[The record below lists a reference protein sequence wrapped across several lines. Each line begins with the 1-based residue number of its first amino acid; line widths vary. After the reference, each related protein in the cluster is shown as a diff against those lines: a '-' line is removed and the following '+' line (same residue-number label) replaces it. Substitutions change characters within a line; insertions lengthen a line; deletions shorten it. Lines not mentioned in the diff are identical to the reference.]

1 MPGGAR
7 KIVRIRLKCLR
18 AENGVYLSLCGEKTR
33 EAAHR
38 QGRQRVCEREMERQ
52 PLTCNQPKTSRRIW
66 YTLADRG

>member
-33 EAAHR
+33 EARHT
-38 QGRQRVCEREMERQ
+38 GRAGRECVRER
-52 PLTCNQPKTSRRIW
+52 W
-66 YTLADRG
+66 RGSL

>member
-38 QGRQRVCEREMERQ
+38 QPAESV
-52 PLTCNQPKTSRRIW
+52 
-66 YTLADRG
+66 